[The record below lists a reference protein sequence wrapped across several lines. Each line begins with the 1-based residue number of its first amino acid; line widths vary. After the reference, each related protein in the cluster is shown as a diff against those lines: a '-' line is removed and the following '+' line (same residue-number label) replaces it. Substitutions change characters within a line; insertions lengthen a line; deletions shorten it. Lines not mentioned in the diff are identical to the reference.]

1 MLADTL
7 STGTAGALFGAA
19 LMSSGVWAPQVI
31 TSQLKLQ
38 DFYMVKVFLT
48 ASASSAWV
56 ASALTSSC
64 VHNG

>member
-1 MLADTL
+1 MLADIL

-19 LMSSGVWAPQVI
+19 LMSSGIWAPQAI
-31 TSQLKLQ
+31 ISQMKLQ

-56 ASALTSSC
+56 ASALSSC
-64 VHNG
+64 VHNS

>member
-7 STGTAGALFGAA
+7 STGTVGALFGVA
-19 LMSSGVWAPQVI
+19 LMSSGIWAPQAI
-31 TSQLKLQ
+31 ISQMKLQ

-56 ASALTSSC
+56 ASALSSC
-64 VHNG
+64 VHNS